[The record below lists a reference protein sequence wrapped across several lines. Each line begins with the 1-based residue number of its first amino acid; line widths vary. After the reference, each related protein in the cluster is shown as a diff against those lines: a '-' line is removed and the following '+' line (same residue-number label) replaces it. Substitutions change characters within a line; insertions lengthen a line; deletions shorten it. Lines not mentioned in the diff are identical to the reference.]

1 MYVLAIYSQ
10 ACLVSG
16 CSYLNLTSVRVTT
29 FDTTASLGSFFIDT
43 LRVMSA
49 NKQVQLFLTHWFVCL
64 VWACVWRSEDNLGA
78 RFLASALTLCCPFP
92 FFSVDCRVSY
102 MLSRWFTTLSLRS
115 LLWDKLSLNCSA
127 WSCFFC
133 LPSQVS
139 GIKSLAA
146 DSFSTEHA

>member
-49 NKQVQLFLTHWFVCL
+49 NKQVQLFLTH
-64 VWACVWRSEDNLGA
+64 
-78 RFLASALTLCCPFP
+78 
-92 FFSVDCRVSY
+92 
-102 MLSRWFTTLSLRS
+102 
-115 LLWDKLSLNCSA
+115 
-127 WSCFFC
+127 
-133 LPSQVS
+133 
-139 GIKSLAA
+139 
-146 DSFSTEHA
+146 